1 MSQIEKAAVSDKAPI
16 LLKLFGPLLFFVF
29 YWLVPALARASAG
42 GKPATK
48 VYNVADTRAMTPG
61 ISKWIADAYNG
72 DSWLYGLLVVLVMAG
87 LGAILGFTMDR
98 LVRLTGIDLGKL
110 EHRE

>member
-1 MSQIEKAAVSDKAPI
+1 M
-16 LLKLFGPLLFFVF
+16 
-29 YWLVPALARASAG
+29 PAIVQAAG

-48 VYNVADTRAMTPG
+48 IYNVADTRLMTSG

-72 DSWLYGLLVVLVMAG
+72 DSWLYGTLVVLVMAG
-87 LGAILGFTMDR
+87 LGAILGFLMDR
-98 LVRLTGIDLGKL
+98 VVRLTGIDLGKL